1 MNRQQIFRE
10 AQKWIALLRFAF
22 LLIRK
27 LWAVM
32 KGSQFSKQ
40 IFFPYKRSSLLIK
53 QLSGKRTSVWGHF
66 SMGVRVVAEW
76 QNMSTRAY
84 SGRTFSWGMLAM
96 GTQWAISLGLLLFLQ
111 MWPGTGR
118 RVTLPWVLPVTV
130 LGTYQFVYLFMR
142 SLCSMPAATNF
153 NKIMARQLAHS
164 GCLQLNSQS
173 QCHSFDF
180 QKVLFFV

>member
-1 MNRQQIFRE
+1 MNRQQIFTE

-96 GTQWAISLGLLLFLQ
+96 GTQWAISLVFTNATWHRQKSDTSLGAASYCA
-111 MWPGTGR
+111 WH
-118 RVTLPWVLPVTV
+118 LPVCV
-130 LGTYQFVYLFMR
+130 SVYEVPMLYA
-142 SLCSMPAATNF
+142 SSH
-153 NKIMARQLAHS
+153 K
-164 GCLQLNSQS
+164 LQ
-173 QCHSFDF
+173 
-180 QKVLFFV
+180 